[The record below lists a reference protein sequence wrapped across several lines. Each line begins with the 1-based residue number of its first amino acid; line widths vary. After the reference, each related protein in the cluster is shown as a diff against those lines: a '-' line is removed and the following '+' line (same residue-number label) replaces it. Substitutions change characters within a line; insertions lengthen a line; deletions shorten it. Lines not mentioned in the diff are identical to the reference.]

1 MRIFS
6 RVLSSALAVC
16 TAFTLSACS
25 GDSGDDGIAGTDGRD
40 GVSGIDGKDGASGK
54 DGKDGKDGRDG
65 KDAAEV
71 NVDSLAQV
79 LRDEITGTLW
89 DSLYAEPYVD
99 TVYKILFDNAY
110 SAAWMDSTRQAL
122 LDSLKLADYDS
133 LYQKLVDSVYNDI
146 YYQNAIRTM
155 DAFIWTYKEQIYG
168 AFANQ
173 YPLMYKDYLG
183 TDGKPFP
190 MPLSVKVRNTCD
202 KNNSNVPCRWKK
214 VMLKTWITGFTD
226 TATVTGIAN
235 PDTSVILAPSYKF
248 NNAALLAVTSPIATQ
263 FQVRVYALEN
273 DREILFYSAS
283 QPTTVHPM
291 QVNGGELV
299 GLKNR
304 ELWKTVWVTPAMD
317 SIDNI
322 LNDLKQ
328 KLPGGT
334 VKVYQQYSADTSI
347 AQSSRRVGKAVF
359 EILQARGI
367 AYVQNNG
374 VGSPSQKVN
383 YPIEVLRSRDGL
395 CIETTHLFAS
405 IFEALGMQP
414 IIIEIPGHAFVGWR
428 QNLNSNI
435 IDFLETTMI
444 ANKNATFSEALNK
457 GNQTFDAEKAA
468 GNFDTGVSS
477 FVDVEQTRIYGIRP
491 NNIP

>member
-317 SIDNI
+317 SIGNI

-428 QNLNSNI
+428 QDLNSNI

-457 GNQTFDAEKAA
+457 GNRTFDAEKAA

-477 FVDVEQTRIYGIRP
+477 FVDVEQTRIYGVRP

>member
-1 MRIFS
+1 MHIFS
-6 RVLSSALAVC
+6 KISSSALALC
-16 TAFTLSACS
+16 LALMMAACS
-25 GDSGDDGIAGTDGRD
+25 GEDGSD
-40 GVSGIDGKDGASGK
+40 GVSGVNGKDGVSGTDGKNGK
-54 DGKDGKDGRDG
+54 DGKDG

-79 LRDEITGTLW
+79 LREEITGTLW

-110 SAAWMDSTRQAL
+110 GTSWMDSTRQAL
-122 LDSLKLADYDS
+122 IDSLKHADYDS
-133 LYQKLVDSVYNDI
+133 LYQSLFDSVYNDI
-146 YYQNAIRTM
+146 YYQNIIRTM
-155 DAFIWTYKEQIYG
+155 DAYIWTSKENIYG

-173 YPLMYKDYLG
+173 YPLMYKDFVG
-183 TDGKPFP
+183 TDGKPYP
-190 MPLSVKVRNTCD
+190 VPLSVKVRNMCD
-202 KNNSNVPCRWKK
+202 KNNAKVPCRWKK

-226 TATVTGIAN
+226 TATVTDIAN

-263 FQVRVYALEN
+263 FQIRVYALEN
-273 DREILFYSAS
+273 DREILFYSS
-283 QPTTVHPM
+283 SKPTTIHPM

-322 LNDLKQ
+322 LNDLKK

-334 VKVYQQYSADTSI
+334 VKVYQLYSDDTSI
-347 AQSSRRVGKAVF
+347 LQSSRRVAKAVF

-414 IIIEIPGHAFVGWR
+414 VIVEIPGHAFVGWR
-428 QNLNSNI
+428 TDRNSNI
-435 IDFLETTMI
+435 VDFLETTMI
-444 ANKNATFSEALNK
+444 ANKNATFTEALNK
-457 GNQTFDAEKAA
+457 GNNTFDAEKEA

-477 FVDVEQTRIYGIRP
+477 FVDVEQTRIFGVRP
-491 NNIP
+491 NDIP

>member
-1 MRIFS
+1 
-6 RVLSSALAVC
+6 
-16 TAFTLSACS
+16 
-25 GDSGDDGIAGTDGRD
+25 
-40 GVSGIDGKDGASGK
+40 
-54 DGKDGKDGRDG
+54 
-65 KDAAEV
+65 
-71 NVDSLAQV
+71 
-79 LRDEITGTLW
+79 
-89 DSLYAEPYVD
+89 
-99 TVYKILFDNAY
+99 
-110 SAAWMDSTRQAL
+110 MDSTRQVL
-122 LDSLKLADYDS
+122 LDSLKRADYDS
-133 LYQKLVDSVYNDI
+133 LYQKVVDSVYNDV
-146 YYQNAIRTM
+146 YYQNAIRTLE
-155 DAFIWTYKEQIYG
+155 AFIWTYKEQIYG

-190 MPLSVKVRNTCD
+190 VPLSVKVRNTCD

-317 SIDNI
+317 SIGNI

-428 QNLNSNI
+428 QELNSNI

-457 GNQTFDAEKAA
+457 GNRTFDAEKAA

-477 FVDVEQTRIYGIRP
+477 FVDVEQTRIYGVRP